1 MTLKI
6 IPDGIM
12 GRWVATIGS
21 YTMASRLLGFLRDIL
36 IAATLGAGPLADI
49 FFVAFK
55 FPNFFRRLFA
65 EGAFNSAFIPLFAK
79 ELEGGGRRSAIDFAE
94 EVLSVFLPS
103 LIFLV
108 AIAQILMPWL
118 MYCIAPGF
126 SENPEKFDLAVHLTR
141 LTFQYILF
149 ISLVSMLGGVL
160 NSLYR
165 FAAVA
170 ATPMILN
177 LSLIFSLEILGQWFE
192 TPAHALAIG
201 VTLGGIIQFIWLLLA
216 CERAGISLK
225 LRLPTLTPRTKKLI
239 IIAAPV
245 AVGAGVAQINLLI
258 DVIIASFLPEG
269 SVSFLYYADRVS
281 QLPLGVVGVAVGTAL
296 LPLLSRQLRSGNI
309 DSALKIQN
317 NALHGALLLTIPATI
332 ALVVLSKPVI
342 VTLFERGEFTSGDS
356 IATADALLIY
366 ALGLPAFVLIKVLVP
381 AFFARENTKT
391 PVLIAAI
398 CVCVNVVLNL
408 LLMKVLGHLGIALAT
423 SISGWL
429 NAILL
434 GFFLHKQGN
443 LSIDVDMLRRLSAI
457 IAASGFMGA
466 VIWIVQ
472 YTLIAPLSNDIGLK
486 IAELSILIMIGIFI
500 YFPVAYFLRAF
511 KLSEVRSILNKKTEV
526 EIEGYSKNNTK
537 D

>member
-126 SENPEKFDLAVHLTR
+126 SENPEIFDLAVHLTR
-141 LTFQYILF
+141 FTFLYILF
-149 ISLVSMLGGVL
+149 FSLVSMLGGVL

-177 LSLIFSLEILGQWFE
+177 LSLIFSLEI
-192 TPAHALAIG
+192 
-201 VTLGGIIQFIWLLLA
+201 
-216 CERAGISLK
+216 C
-225 LRLPTLTPRTKKLI
+225 LT
-239 IIAAPV
+239 
-245 AVGAGVAQINLLI
+245 
-258 DVIIASFLPEG
+258 
-269 SVSFLYYADRVS
+269 
-281 QLPLGVVGVAVGTAL
+281 
-296 LPLLSRQLRSGNI
+296 
-309 DSALKIQN
+309 
-317 NALHGALLLTIPATI
+317 
-332 ALVVLSKPVI
+332 
-342 VTLFERGEFTSGDS
+342 
-356 IATADALLIY
+356 
-366 ALGLPAFVLIKVLVP
+366 
-381 AFFARENTKT
+381 
-391 PVLIAAI
+391 
-398 CVCVNVVLNL
+398 
-408 LLMKVLGHLGIALAT
+408 
-423 SISGWL
+423 
-429 NAILL
+429 
-434 GFFLHKQGN
+434 
-443 LSIDVDMLRRLSAI
+443 
-457 IAASGFMGA
+457 
-466 VIWIVQ
+466 
-472 YTLIAPLSNDIGLK
+472 
-486 IAELSILIMIGIFI
+486 
-500 YFPVAYFLRAF
+500 
-511 KLSEVRSILNKKTEV
+511 
-526 EIEGYSKNNTK
+526 
-537 D
+537 